1 MGMIGSAVG
10 GFAGGQLGKHFFGK
24 GGQKIGSAV
33 GSVAGGLLPY
43 KNGGTVKGSKKGKA
57 VQIIA
62 HTENI
67 YSRLESN
74 QLKNK
79 KQLKEKRNDLIY
91 NMFSIK
97 NIL

>member
-57 VQIIA
+57 VQIIGHVGEFVLPIGVKPTKA
-62 HTENI
+62 QKAQVAK
-67 YSRLESN
+67 R
-74 QLKNK
+74 K
-79 KQLKEKRNDLIY
+79 KKRFNL
-91 NMFSIK
+91 
-97 NIL
+97 

>member
-62 HTENI
+62 HTGEYI
-67 YSRLESN
+67 LPIGV
-74 QLKNK
+74 KPTK
-79 KQLKEKRNDLIY
+79 KQKAQVAKR
-91 NMFSIK
+91 K
-97 NIL
+97 KK